1 MAENE
6 RIAFNSNK
14 RTSEKFRGDARCYHQ
29 ICKSMQKELISTRAA
44 CSESNEFNK
53 KISISKNNCAI

>member
-6 RIAFNSNK
+6 RVSLNSNK

-29 ICKSMQKELISTRAA
+29 IFKSMQKELISTRAA
-44 CSESNEFNK
+44 CSESNEFNQ
-53 KISISKNNCAI
+53 

>member
-6 RIAFNSNK
+6 RVSLNSNK
-14 RTSEKFRGDARCYHQ
+14 RTGEKFRGDARCYNQ

-44 CSESNEFNK
+44 CSESNELNQ
-53 KISISKNNCAI
+53 